1 MLLIHIR
8 FDPNK
13 AECHSLD
20 EVFFNVYSETTADIN
35 CVQACFFLS
44 QWEWQLKPGPL
55 PRWLCN
61 SAHSTY
67 RDGMVSAPAY

>member
-35 CVQACFFLS
+35 CVQAWFFFSFPVGVATETWPFATLVVQFSS
-44 QWEWQLKPGPL
+44 QYL
-55 PRWLCN
+55 
-61 SAHSTY
+61 
-67 RDGMVSAPAY
+67 

>member
-1 MLLIHIR
+1 MLLIQIM

-35 CVQACFFLS
+35 CVQACFFSFPVGVATEIWTFATLVVQFRS
-44 QWEWQLKPGPL
+44 QYL
-55 PRWLCN
+55 
-61 SAHSTY
+61 
-67 RDGMVSAPAY
+67 